1 MTVTFETH
9 QKKDR
14 LRRRGGAVV
23 DRFVWAH
30 GDFNY
35 GNSMSHVSRET
46 VRWLSK
52 IGAPVGAW
60 SWDGPMEPS
69 KDLPVALQEDLK
81 KSAVVVMDRVK
92 VPLAVWDMLKVE
104 APFIAAYYMCEGTRV
119 KDGDLARLERYDAVF
134 TPTQFCYR
142 ALIESGLKTPVF
154 VWGHGFDHE
163 VFPYVEPKPDRPF
176 TFLWYGDENRRK
188 GYDLFLKAFV
198 ELNLPN
204 TRAWV
209 RNPGS
214 GFLSKLTGYYRSN
227 KNIVFDTRVTPPEQ
241 LKEMMAE
248 ADVFVGPHR
257 GEGFGLGGLEAMACG
272 RPAIMTRWSG
282 PLDYGGGD
290 DMTYWVG
297 TDGYEPAQFDVGV
310 QAKPDYHKLLKQMA
324 SAALN
329 AEEVRRRGILASRHV
344 HSHWRWEQK
353 VAEIL
358 PILRQLIP
366 QCKL

>member
-1 MTVTFETH
+1 MTITFEIS

-14 LRRRGGAVV
+14 MRRRGGTVV
-23 DRFVWAH
+23 DRLVWAH

-46 VRWLSK
+46 VRWLAK
-52 IGAPVGAW
+52 AGAPVGAW
-60 SWDGPMEPS
+60 SWGDPIRPS
-69 KDLPVALQEDLK
+69 KDMPVAARKDLK
-81 KSAVVVMDRVK
+81 TAAVIVLDRVN
-92 VPLAVWDMLKVE
+92 VPQSAWEMLKVE
-104 APFIAAYYMCEGTRV
+104 APFVAAYYMCEGTRV
-119 KDGDLARLERYDAVF
+119 KDGDLARLERYDAIF

-142 ALIESGLKTPVF
+142 ALVESGLKTPVF

-163 VFPYVEPKPDRPF
+163 MFPYVEPKPDRPF

-198 ELNLPN
+198 GLNLPN

-209 RNPGS
+209 RGPGT
-214 GFLSKLTGYYRSN
+214 GKLRGLAQHYNSKS
-227 KNIVFDTRVTPPEQ
+227 IIFDTGTTPPEQ

-248 ADVFVGPHR
+248 VDVVVGPHR
-257 GEGFGLGGLEAMACG
+257 GEGFGLCTFEAMACG

-290 DMTYWVG
+290 DMTYWVD
-297 TDGYEPAQFDVGV
+297 TEGYEPAQFDAGV
-310 QAKPDYHKLLKQMA
+310 QAKPSYSHLLKQMA
-324 SAALN
+324 SAALGV
-329 AEEVRRRGILASRHV
+329 EEVRKRGIMAHKYI
-344 HSHWRWEQK
+344 HANWRWEQK
-353 VAEIL
+353 VVEIL

>member
-1 MTVTFETH
+1 MAITFEIA

-14 LRRRGGAVV
+14 LRRRGAAAVG
-23 DRFVWAH
+23 RLVWAH

-35 GNSMSHVSRET
+35 GNSLSHVGRET
-46 VRWLSK
+46 VRWMAK
-52 IGAPVGAW
+52 AGIPVGAW
-60 SWDGPMEPS
+60 SWNGLMQPS
-69 KDLPVALQEDLK
+69 KDLPVASREDLK
-81 KSAVVVMDRVK
+81 TSAVVVMDRVV
-92 VPLAVWDMLKVE
+92 VPQSVWDMLKVE

-163 VFPYVEPKPDRPF
+163 VFPYVEPKPNRPF

-188 GYDLFLKAFV
+188 GYDLFLKAFC
-198 ELNLPN
+198 ELKIPN
-204 TRAWV
+204 IRAWA
-209 RNPGS
+209 RSPGS
-214 GFLSKLTGYYRSN
+214 GFLSGLANYHRSN
-227 KNIVFDTRVTPPEQ
+227 PNIVFDTRVTPPEQ

-248 ADVFVGPHR
+248 VDVFVGPHR
-257 GEGFGLGGLEAMACG
+257 GEGFGLCGLEAMACG

-290 DMTYWVG
+290 DMTYWVD
-297 TDGYEPAQFDVGV
+297 TEGYEAAQFDVGV
-310 QAKPDYHKLLKQMA
+310 QAKPNYSKLLQAMA
-324 SAALN
+324 TAALN
-329 AEEVRRRGILASRHV
+329 VEEVRKRGMMAHKYIHAN
-344 HSHWRWEQK
+344 WRWEQK
-353 VAEIL
+353 VVEIL